1 MGSIVDQITSIV
13 NYARFLWEDCMHILN
28 SVLLGIG
35 LAMDAFSV
43 SLANGLAKPCMPRKQ
58 MMLIAGLFGLFQML
72 MPLAGWLAVST
83 AAHYFT
89 ILNRYIPFVA
99 LALLAYIGINMILES
114 LGNKEKCQCLKEI
127 TLHELIIQAIATSID
142 ALSVGFTIANLS
154 FLDALNSC
162 AIIGIV
168 TYVICYAGLII
179 GKNAGVQLAG
189 KAGILGGSILLFIG
203 LKIFL

>member
-1 MGSIVDQITSIV
+1 M
-13 NYARFLWEDCMHILN
+13 NILN
-28 SVLLGIG
+28 SILLGIG

-43 SLANGLAKPCMPRKQ
+43 SLANGLSQPCMQRKM
-58 MMLIAGLFGLFQML
+58 MMLIAFLFGLFQMI

-89 ILNRYIPFVA
+89 IINRYIPFIA
-99 LALLAYIGINMILES
+99 LALLTYIGINMIL
-114 LGNKEKCQCLKEI
+114 NKEEEHCLKTI

-142 ALSVGFTIANLS
+142 ALSVGFTIANLG
-154 FLDALNSC
+154 FLEALNSC

-168 TYVICYAGLII
+168 TYIICYIGLII
-179 GKNAGVQLAG
+179 GKKAGDQLSN

-203 LKIFL
+203 LKIFLGSL